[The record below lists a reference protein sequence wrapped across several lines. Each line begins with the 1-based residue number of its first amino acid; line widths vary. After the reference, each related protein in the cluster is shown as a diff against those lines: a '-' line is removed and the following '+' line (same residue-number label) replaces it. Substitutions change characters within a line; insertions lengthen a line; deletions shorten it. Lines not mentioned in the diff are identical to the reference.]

1 MSGAELFSLYL
12 LSRMR
17 GAAMV
22 AAALE
27 SRALTA
33 DAMREAARHVGRDL
47 GLDDIGHRLGAYVG
61 LLGPPMDAVP
71 EPGIGPDEAF
81 GGSMRHTFHLPLW
94 PGMDFIVRT
103 HREGYAWGPEL
114 VRRAGVVPP
123 LPDRPEDLQPWTV
136 LDSEVRGRFGR
147 FAVEEAWNHG
157 KDAEYHVGR
166 AGGRMTVVLVFDFAL
181 LQSVSVLL

>member
-61 LLGPPMDAVP
+61 APRTPNGRGAGARNR
-71 EPGIGPDEAF
+71 PG
-81 GGSMRHTFHLPLW
+81 
-94 PGMDFIVRT
+94 
-103 HREGYAWGPEL
+103 
-114 VRRAGVVPP
+114 
-123 LPDRPEDLQPWTV
+123 
-136 LDSEVRGRFGR
+136 
-147 FAVEEAWNHG
+147 
-157 KDAEYHVGR
+157 
-166 AGGRMTVVLVFDFAL
+166 
-181 LQSVSVLL
+181 